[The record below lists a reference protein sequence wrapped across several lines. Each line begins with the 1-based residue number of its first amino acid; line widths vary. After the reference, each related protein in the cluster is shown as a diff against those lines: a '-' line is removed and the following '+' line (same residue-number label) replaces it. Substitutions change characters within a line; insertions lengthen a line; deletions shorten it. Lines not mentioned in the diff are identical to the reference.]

1 MKKLRK
7 VGIIVLLSLFG
18 MCFLLTAVSAISN
31 LGLPQGSTEVEVLS
45 RPDKIRLIET
55 VHLRQQVGNAV
66 WPGWG
71 DADIPMIVY
80 NEEYAFLTGYPDP
93 PDGWIKVPAGIQRGG
108 AWELVPGDSIN
119 GQPYYRQRLPDEETT
134 PEAFTVLVG
143 ERWVSSLP
151 QMDWGKIRLMK
162 YMRQDLPPFL
172 RSVFPYRLF
181 LTQLF
186 SSSNQYISLIAHE
199 SFHAYQGMQVPQKLA
214 DSENTSRDY
223 EQQYPWDDT
232 SLQADWQSELV
243 LLTEALRSTD
253 ENQSAELAL
262 QFLEIRKD
270 RRASAQLNE
279 NLIAYEQQREWLE
292 GLARYAELEIW
303 RLAGDSSYTPVA
315 ETSEDPEFNAYRDY
329 SRRWTNELN
338 QISRMS
344 TDEGD
349 GRFYYSGMA
358 QAFLLDRL
366 MPGWKERAFEE
377 DVWLEDLLRSAVGSE

>member
-55 VHLRQQVGNAV
+55 TQLRRQVGDAV

-172 RSVFPYRLF
+172 RSIFPYRLF
-181 LTQLF
+181 LSQLF
-186 SSSNQYISLIAHE
+186 SSSDQYISLIAHE
-199 SFHAYQGMQVPQKLA
+199 SFHAYQGMRVPQKLA
-214 DSENTSRDY
+214 DSENTSRQY

-232 SLQADWQSELV
+232 SLQADWQTELD

-262 QFLEIRKD
+262 QFLEIRAD

-279 NLIAYEQQREWLE
+279 NMIAYEQQREWLE

-303 RLAGDSSYTPVA
+303 RLAGDSSYMPVP
-315 ETSEDPEFNAYRDY
+315 ETSEDPEFKAYRDY
-329 SRRWTNELN
+329 SRRWTNEVN

-349 GRFYYSGMA
+349 GRFYYTGMA

-366 MPGWKERAFEE
+366 MPGWKERAFDE
-377 DVWLEDLLRSAVGSE
+377 DVWLEDLLRSAVGE

>member
-1 MKKLRK
+1 
-7 VGIIVLLSLFG
+7 
-18 MCFLLTAVSAISN
+18 
-31 LGLPQGSTEVEVLS
+31 
-45 RPDKIRLIET
+45 
-55 VHLRQQVGNAV
+55 
-66 WPGWG
+66 
-71 DADIPMIVY
+71 
-80 NEEYAFLTGYPDP
+80 
-93 PDGWIKVPAGIQRGG
+93 
-108 AWELVPGDSIN
+108 
-119 GQPYYRQRLPDEETT
+119 
-134 PEAFTVLVG
+134 
-143 ERWVSSLP
+143 
-151 QMDWGKIRLMK
+151 
-162 YMRQDLPPFL
+162 
-172 RSVFPYRLF
+172 
-181 LTQLF
+181 
-186 SSSNQYISLIAHE
+186 LIAHE
-199 SFHAYQGMQVPQKLA
+199 SFHAYQGMRVPQKLA

-232 SLQADWQSELV
+232 SLQANWQTELD

-262 QFLEIRKD
+262 QFLEIRAD

-303 RLAGDSSYTPVA
+303 RLAGDSSYTPVP

-349 GRFYYSGMA
+349 GRFYYTGMA

-366 MPGWKERAFEE
+366 MPEWKERAFEE
-377 DVWLEDLLRSAVGSE
+377 DVWLEDLLRSAVGE

>member
-7 VGIIVLLSLFG
+7 ITIIILLSLLG
-18 MCFLLTAVSAISN
+18 LCFLLTAVSAISN
-31 LGLPQGSTEVEVLS
+31 LGLPQGMTEVEVLS
-45 RPDKIRLIET
+45 QTDKIRLVET
-55 VHLRQQVGNAV
+55 THLRQQIGNAV

-93 PDGWIKVPAGIQRGG
+93 PHGWIKVPAGIQRGG

-119 GQPYYRQRLPDEETT
+119 GQPYYRQRLPDAETT

-143 ERWVSSLP
+143 ERWASSLP

-186 SSSNQYISLIAHE
+186 SSSDQYISLIAHE
-199 SFHAYQGMQVPQKLA
+199 SFHAYQGMLVPQKLA
-214 DSENTSRDY
+214 DSENTSRQY
-223 EQQYPWDDT
+223 EQQYPWDDA
-232 SLQADWQSELV
+232 SLQADWQTELDLV
-243 LLTEALRSTD
+243 TEALRSAD

-262 QFLEIRKD
+262 RFLEVRAD
-270 RRASAQLNE
+270 RRASAQLND

-292 GLARYAELEIW
+292 GLARYAELETW
-303 RLAGDSSYTPVA
+303 RLAGDSRYSPVP

-344 TDEGD
+344 GDEGD
-349 GRFYYSGMA
+349 GRFYYTGMA
-358 QAFLLDRL
+358 QAFLLDRF
-366 MPGWKERAFEE
+366 MPEWKERAFDE
-377 DVWLEDLLRSAVGSE
+377 DVWLEDLLRSALGK